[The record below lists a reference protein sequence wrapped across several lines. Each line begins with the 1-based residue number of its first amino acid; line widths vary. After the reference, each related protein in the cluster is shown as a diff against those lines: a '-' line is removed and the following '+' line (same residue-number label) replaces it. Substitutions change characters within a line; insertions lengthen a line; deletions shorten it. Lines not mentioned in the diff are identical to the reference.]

1 MNCPPQ
7 QLAVGWR
14 FITVRRWLMT
24 YISPAQAGSHPWQQQ
39 TSWRHL
45 WSITWPIIIANV
57 TFPLVGAAD
66 TAMMGRLDD
75 ASYVGGVALGSLI
88 FSFIYFGL
96 GFLRMCTTG
105 LVAQAQG
112 RGDLAEIENHL
123 VRGLILAFC
132 LGFIFVI
139 GTPVVH
145 IVTGALLTA
154 SDAVEA
160 LMHRYVGIRLLAVP
174 AAIAN
179 MVLLGCIFGRQ
190 QMRLAMVQIIFLNLA
205 NLALNLVFVLG
216 LGMTI
221 EGVALASV
229 IAQWV
234 GLVVTLGLVRWQ
246 WRDLLAGVERRIFS
260 RHPAWLDPAAFV
272 RFFIIGSDIV
282 IRTVLILISEAV
294 LLNQAAGI
302 GDLSLAATQ
311 LILVMFGLICFALD
325 GFAHA
330 AEALVGEAVGR
341 RNLPMLDQVVRRT
354 NIMSGCMALFI
365 SALIWIGAPW
375 IVGLLT
381 SQQDLAEL
389 TLAHWHWAALLPPL
403 SFLAFQMDGVFVGAT
418 QSREMRNAM
427 LVSSGLFGVAMLVFG
442 GAGLNGLF
450 AAFTIYVG
458 LRGVTLQMRMG
469 RVRALA
475 TPEQMDRL

>member
-1 MNCPPQ
+1 
-7 QLAVGWR
+7 
-14 FITVRRWLMT
+14 
-24 YISPAQAGSHPWQQQ
+24 
-39 TSWRHL
+39 
-45 WSITWPIIIANV
+45 
-57 TFPLVGAAD
+57 
-66 TAMMGRLDD
+66 
-75 ASYVGGVALGSLI
+75 
-88 FSFIYFGL
+88 
-96 GFLRMCTTG
+96 
-105 LVAQAQG
+105 
-112 RGDLAEIENHL
+112 
-123 VRGLILAFC
+123 
-132 LGFIFVI
+132 
-139 GTPVVH
+139 
-145 IVTGALLTA
+145 
-154 SDAVEA
+154 
-160 LMHRYVGIRLLAVP
+160 
-174 AAIAN
+174 
-179 MVLLGCIFGRQ
+179 
-190 QMRLAMVQIIFLNLA
+190 
-205 NLALNLVFVLG
+205 
-216 LGMTI
+216 
-221 EGVALASV
+221 
-229 IAQWV
+229 
-234 GLVVTLGLVRWQ
+234 
-246 WRDLLAGVERRIFS
+246 
-260 RHPAWLDPAAFV
+260 
-272 RFFIIGSDIV
+272 
-282 IRTVLILISEAV
+282 V

-354 NIMSGCMALFI
+354 NIMSGCMALLI

-442 GAGLNGLF
+442 GTGLNGLF

>member
-1 MNCPPQ
+1 
-7 QLAVGWR
+7 
-14 FITVRRWLMT
+14 MT
-24 YISPAQAGSHPWQQQ
+24 DTSPAQAGNRPWQQQ

-45 WSITWPIIIANV
+45 WSIAWPIIIANV

-75 ASYVGGVALGSLI
+75 ASFVGGVALGSLI

-112 RGDLAEIENHL
+112 RGDLGEIENHL

-132 LGFIFVI
+132 LGVIFVVA
-139 GTPVVH
+139 TPVVH

-160 LMHRYVGIRLLAVP
+160 LMQRYVGIRILAVP
-174 AAIAN
+174 AALAN

-190 QMRLAMVQIIFLNLA
+190 QMRLAMVQIIFINLV
-205 NLALNLVFVLG
+205 NLALNLFFVLG

-234 GLVVTLGLVRWQ
+234 GLAVTLGLVRWQ
-246 WRDLLAGVERRIFS
+246 WRNLLAGVEGRIFS
-260 RHPAWLDPAAFV
+260 RRPTWFDPAAFA
-272 RFFIIGSDIV
+272 RFFAIGSDIT
-282 IRTVLILISEAV
+282 IRTVLILICEAV
-294 LLNQAAGI
+294 LLNKAAGI

-341 RNLPMLDQVVRRT
+341 RHLPMLNQVVRRT
-354 NIMSGCMALFI
+354 NIMAGCMALVI
-365 SALIWIGAPW
+365 SAIVWIGAPW

-381 SQQDLAEL
+381 SQQDLAAL

-403 SFLAFQMDGVFVGAT
+403 SFLAFQMDGIFIGAT
-418 QSREMRNAM
+418 RSREMRNAM
-427 LVSSGLFGVAMLVFG
+427 LVSSGLFGIAILVFG

-450 AAFTIYVG
+450 AAFTIYLG

-475 TPEQMDRL
+475 TPKQMDRL

>member
-14 FITVRRWLMT
+14 FITIRQWIMT
-24 YISPAQAGSHPWQQQ
+24 DISPAQAAIQPWQQQ

-112 RGDLAEIENHL
+112 RGDLGEIENHL
-123 VRGLILAFC
+123 VRGLVLAFC

-145 IVTGALLTA
+145 VVTGALLTA

-190 QMRLAMVQIIFLNLA
+190 QMRLAMVQIIFINLT

-234 GLVVTLGLVRWQ
+234 GLVVTLGLVRWR
-246 WRDLLAGVERRIFS
+246 WRDLLAGVEGRIFS
-260 RHPAWLDPAAFV
+260 RHPAWLDPAAFA
-272 RFFIIGSDIV
+272 RFFTIGSDIV

-341 RNLPMLDQVVRRT
+341 RNLAMLDQVVRRT
-354 NIMSGCMALFI
+354 NIMAGCMALVI
-365 SALIWIGAPW
+365 GVLIWIGAPW

-381 SQQDLAEL
+381 SQHDLAEL

-403 SFLAFQMDGVFVGAT
+403 SFLAFQMDGIFIGAMK
-418 QSREMRNAM
+418 SREMRNAM
-427 LVSSGLFGVAMLVFG
+427 LVSSGLFGVAILAFG

-450 AAFTIYVG
+450 AAFTIYLG

-475 TPEQMDRL
+475 TP